1 MCQIFAIWLDLSG
14 HFLLI
19 FHRAYHMDKENQYYV
34 SYVIMKVWKLL
45 ILKPNQ
51 AEAKPRK
58 PKTIL

>member
-1 MCQIFAIWLDLSG
+1 MKRVTALVIIGKNYQKTIFY
-14 HFLLI
+14 
-19 FHRAYHMDKENQYYV
+19 RAYNMDKEDEYYV